1 MYTRHRRQEICPSK
15 GRVVVIPKAERKAE
29 RKEGREGGKKGGKE
43 KHTLNCSP
51 ERKAI

>member
-1 MYTRHRRQEICPSK
+1 
-15 GRVVVIPKAERKAE
+15 VVVIPKAERKAE
-29 RKEGREGGKKGGKE
+29 RKEGREGGKKVGKE